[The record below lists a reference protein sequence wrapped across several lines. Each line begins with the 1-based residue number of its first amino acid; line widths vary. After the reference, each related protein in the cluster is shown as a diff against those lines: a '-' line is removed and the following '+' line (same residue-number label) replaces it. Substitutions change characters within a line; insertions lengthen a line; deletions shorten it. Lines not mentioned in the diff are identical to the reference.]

1 MRSATLKKPRNGGN
15 FRDRMCNCNTVT
27 RDGITIAI
35 WSGHPPRHPA
45 SVRTCSMWFPVHF
58 RFLAHSLTTFGRWG
72 CGERSDLSR
81 SCGDLFFCGRAVCDC
96 GAAGGC
102 AICWLVS
109 VLRNRQTPPPPRK
122 GRKRGK
128 SFARAI
134 CWPEPRPSSPERT
147 YGRTSVCMFPRLR
160 RDISPNM
167 LALVPEPRPRAK
179 TQYKRIT
186 FNHLCHSPG
195 VRSKMKY
202 LPR

>member
-1 MRSATLKKPRNGGN
+1 ML
-15 FRDRMCNCNTVT
+15 V
-27 RDGITIAI
+27 
-35 WSGHPPRHPA
+35 
-45 SVRTCSMWFPVHF
+45 
-58 RFLAHSLTTFGRWG
+58 
-72 CGERSDLSR
+72 GERSEEPANS
-81 SCGDLFFCGRAVCDC
+81 
-96 GAAGGC
+96 
-102 AICWLVS
+102 
-109 VLRNRQTPPPPRK
+109 PPNPAK
-122 GRKRGK
+122 GVKGGK